1 MVAERA
7 PMDSIGKSGNV
18 MNHERILHERVG
30 QKESHEAQMRGV
42 VGWFYRTYIK
52 ATLSFLARHPGARVL
67 EVGRGEGVLLRD
79 SGFKPVQLDISMTR
93 LCKAQTTGGP
103 LICADGMDLP
113 FADASFDVVLLI
125 AVLEHV
131 SQPEQIVNETWRVLI
146 PGGEAAILTPNDVWM
161 SLGRLILL
169 KWPPRYPDHLS
180 WIPPQRI
187 LRMAGGRFSL
197 EEAFALPV
205 RWLPYGLNMYYWATL
220 RKR

>member
-1 MVAERA
+1 
-7 PMDSIGKSGNV
+7 MDSIDRGDGVLSR
-18 MNHERILHERVG
+18 ERILHERVA
-30 QKESHEAQMRGV
+30 QKESHEVQMRGI
-42 VGWFYRTYIK
+42 VGWFYRTYIS
-52 ATLSFLARHPGARVL
+52 ATHSFLARHPGARVL
-67 EVGRGEGVLLRD
+67 EVGCGEGVLLRA
-79 SGFKPVQLDISMTR
+79 SGFAPVQLDISMTR
-93 LCKAQTTGGP
+93 LYRAQAAGNP

-131 SQPEQIVNETWRVLI
+131 SRPERIVDEAWRVLK

-161 SLGRLILL
+161 SMGRLILL

-187 LRMAGGRFSL
+187 RRMAGWRFSV

-205 RWLPYGLNMYYWATL
+205 KWLPFGLNMYYWVTV

>member
-1 MVAERA
+1 M
-7 PMDSIGKSGNV
+7 S
-18 MNHERILHERVG
+18 HERTLHERVA
-30 QKESHEAQMRGV
+30 QKESHEAQTRGV
-42 VGWFYRTYIK
+42 VGWFFRTYVR
-52 ATLSFLARHPGARVL
+52 ATCSFLARHPGARVL
-67 EVGRGEGVLLRD
+67 EVGCGEGVLLRG
-79 SGFKPVQLDISMTR
+79 SGFAPVQLDISMTR
-93 LCKAQTTGGP
+93 LCKAQATGNP

-131 SQPEQIVNETWRVLI
+131 SQPERIVDEMWRVLK
-146 PGGEAAILTPNDVWM
+146 PGGETAILTPNDAWM

-180 WIPPQRI
+180 WIPPQRVR
-187 LRMAGGRFSL
+187 RMAGRRFSV

-205 RWLPYGLNMYYWATL
+205 KWLPFALNMYYWATL

>member
-1 MVAERA
+1 VA
-7 PMDSIGKSGNV
+7 
-18 MNHERILHERVG
+18 
-30 QKESHEAQMRGV
+30 QKESHEAQARGV
-42 VGWFYRTYIK
+42 VGWFYRTYIS
-52 ATLSFLARHPGARVL
+52 ATILFLARHPGARVL
-67 EVGRGEGVLLRD
+67 EVGCGEGFLLRD
-79 SGFKPVQLDISMTR
+79 SGFAPVQLDISMTR
-93 LCKAQTTGGP
+93 LYKAQTTGNP

-131 SQPEQIVNETWRVLI
+131 SQPERIVDEAWRVLK

-161 SLGRLILL
+161 SLGRIMLL

-187 LRMAGGRFSL
+187 RRMTGGRFSV
-197 EEAFALPV
+197 EETFALPV
-205 RWLPYGLNMYYWATL
+205 KWLPFGLNMYYWATL

>member
-1 MVAERA
+1 MVAECA
-7 PMDSIGKSGNV
+7 PMDSIGRSGGALNR
-18 MNHERILHERVG
+18 ERILHERAA
-30 QKESHEAQMRGV
+30 QKESHEAQTRGI
-42 VGWFYRTYIK
+42 VGWFYRTYIS
-52 ATLSFLARHPGARVL
+52 ATRSFLARHQGARVL
-67 EVGRGEGVLLRD
+67 EVGCGEGVLLRD
-79 SGFKPVQLDISMTR
+79 LSFAPVQLDISMTR
-93 LCKAQTTGGP
+93 LYKAQAAGHP

-131 SQPEQIVNETWRVLI
+131 SRPERIVEETWRVLK
-146 PGGEAAILTPNDVWM
+146 PGGEAALLTPNDVWM

-180 WIPPQRI
+180 WIPPGRI
-187 LRMAGGRFSL
+187 RCMAEGRFSV

-205 RWLPYGLNMYYWATL
+205 KWLPFGLNMYYWATF